1 MKVCRPYHMKLGVM
15 KSHWF
20 QADDEILVQGKERYS
35 ELS

>member
-1 MKVCRPYHMKLGVM
+1 MKLGVM

-20 QADDEILVQGKERYS
+20 QADDEADDEILVQGKERYS